1 MAQLSVNKG
10 VGKALLIQTNTISKS
25 TSLLVNTLLVFSAFI
40 LFIAFNLLTSTK
52 AFANNTTLIV
62 WEDEG
67 KSIGLEQAIT
77 DYKEQFNVNVI
88 VQEKTMLLYYTKQ
101 QLQAEFQSLCQSNK
115 A

>member
-67 KSIGLEQAIT
+67 KSIGLAT
-77 DYKEQFNVNVI
+77 TV
-88 VQEKTMLLYYTKQ
+88 
-101 QLQAEFQSLCQSNK
+101 C
-115 A
+115 